1 MSALILASASA
12 ARQRVLADAGVVA
25 ETDPAD
31 PADID
36 ESAIK
41 KECRRTG
48 RSSTECATRL
58 AEAKARAVAARHQGR
73 LVLGADQL
81 LDCEGEWFDK
91 PRDRAE
97 ARDQLRRLRGRSH
110 ELVTVATVVRDE
122 ERLWQATERPRA
134 TMRAFSDAFLDHYLD
149 AMGER
154 VLKTVG
160 GYELEG
166 LGAQLM
172 ERVEGDYFAILGL
185 PLLPLLHFLRGAGA
199 LAA

>member
-12 ARQRVLADAGVVA
+12 ARKRLLADAGVAA

-31 PADID
+31 ID
-36 ESAIK
+36 EAAIK
-41 KECRRTG
+41 DECRRAG
-48 RSSTECATRL
+48 RSSAECVTRL
-58 AEAKARAVAARHQGR
+58 AEAKARAVAVRHQDT

-81 LDCEGEWFDK
+81 LDCAGEWFDK
-91 PRDRAE
+91 SRDRAE
-97 ARDQLRRLRGRSH
+97 ARDQLQRLRGRSH
-110 ELVTVATVVRDE
+110 ELVTAATVVRND
-122 ERLWQATERPRA
+122 ERLWQAIETPRV
-134 TMRAFSDAFLDHYLD
+134 TMRAFSDAFLDRYLD
-149 AMGER
+149 TMGER

-172 ERVEGDYFAILGL
+172 EKIEGDYFAILGL
-185 PLLPLLHFLRGAGA
+185 PLLPLLHFLRGAGV

>member
-1 MSALILASASA
+1 MSALILASAST
-12 ARQRVLADAGVVA
+12 ARQRLLSAAGVVA
-25 ETDPAD
+25 ETDPAN
-31 PADID
+31 ID

-41 KECRRTG
+41 EESRRTG
-48 RSSTECATRL
+48 RSSAECAGRL
-58 AEAKARAVAARHQGR
+58 AEAKARAVAARHRGS

-81 LDCEGEWFDK
+81 LDCAGEWYEK
-91 PRDRAE
+91 PRDRE
-97 ARDQLRRLRGRSH
+97 DARGQLRRLRGRSH
-110 ELVTVATVVRDE
+110 ELVTAATVMRDDE
-122 ERLWQATERPRA
+122 PLWRAVERPRV
-134 TMRAFSDAFLDHYLD
+134 TLRAFSDAFLELYLE

-172 ERVEGDYFAILGL
+172 EKVEGDYFAVLGL

-199 LAA
+199 VAA

>member
-1 MSALILASASA
+1 MSVLILASASA
-12 ARQRVLADAGVVA
+12 ARQRLLANAGVAA
-25 ETDPAD
+25 EAD

-41 KECRRTG
+41 EECRRGG
-48 RSSTECATRL
+48 RSSAECATCL
-58 AEAKARAVAARHQGR
+58 AEAKACAVAARHQGR

-91 PRDRAE
+91 PRDRTE
-97 ARDQLRRLRGRSH
+97 AYNQLRRLRGRAH
-110 ELVTVATVVRDE
+110 MLITAAAIVRDDK
-122 ERLWQATERPRA
+122 RLWKTVEQSRV
-134 TMRAFSDAFLDHYLD
+134 TMRPFSDMFLDRYLD
-149 AMGER
+149 AMDER
-154 VLKTVG
+154 VCKTVG

-172 ERVEGDYFAILGL
+172 EEVEGDYFAILGL

>member
-1 MSALILASASA
+1 MSALILASAST
-12 ARQRVLADAGVVA
+12 ARKRLLADAGVVA

-31 PADID
+31 ID
-36 ESAIK
+36 ESVIK
-41 KECRRTG
+41 EECRRTG
-48 RSSTECATRL
+48 CSSNECATRL
-58 AEAKARAVAARHQGR
+58 AAAKARAVAARHRGR

-81 LDCEGEWFDK
+81 LDCDGEWFDK

-97 ARDQLRRLRGRSH
+97 VRDQLRRLRGRSH
-110 ELVTVATVVRDE
+110 ELVTAATVIRDE
-122 ERLWQATERPRA
+122 ERLWRAVEQPRV
-134 TMRAFSDAFLDHYLD
+134 TMRDFSDAFLDQYLD

-172 ERVEGDYFAILGL
+172 ERVEGDYFSILGL
-185 PLLPLLHFLRGAGA
+185 PLLPLLQFLRDAGA

>member
-12 ARQRVLADAGVVA
+12 ARKRLLADAGIAA

-31 PADID
+31 ID
-36 ESAIK
+36 EATVK
-41 KECRRTG
+41 QECRRTG
-48 RSSTECATRL
+48 RSSADCAARL
-58 AEAKARAVAARHQGR
+58 AEAKARAVAARHR
-73 LVLGADQL
+73 DSLVLGADQL
-81 LDCEGEWFDK
+81 LDCAGEWFDK
-91 PRDRAE
+91 PCDRAE
-97 ARDQLRRLRGRSH
+97 ARDQLQRLRGRTH
-110 ELVTVATVVRDE
+110 ELVTAATVVRNE
-122 ERLWQATERPRA
+122 ERLWQAIEQPRV
-134 TMRAFSDAFLDHYLD
+134 TMRGFSDAFLDRYLD

-172 ERVEGDYFAILGL
+172 EKVEGDYFAILGL
-185 PLLPLLHFLRGAGA
+185 PLLPLLNFLRGAGV

>member
-1 MSALILASASA
+1 MITLILASASA
-12 ARQRVLADAGVVA
+12 ARQRLLADAGVIA
-25 ETDPAD
+25 ETD

-41 KECRRTG
+41 QECRRAG
-48 RSSTECATRL
+48 RSSTECARRL
-58 AEAKARAVAARHQGR
+58 AEAKARAVAFRHQGS

-81 LDCEGEWFDK
+81 LDCDGKWFDK
-91 PRDRAE
+91 PRDKAE
-97 ARDQLRRLRGRSH
+97 ARDQLQGLRGRAH
-110 ELVTVATVVRDE
+110 ELVTAATVVCDSEQR
-122 ERLWQATERPRA
+122 WQAVGRPRV

-160 GYELEG
+160 GYEIEG

-172 ERVEGDYFAILGL
+172 DKIEGDYFAILGL
-185 PLLPLLHFLRGAGA
+185 PLLPLLHFLRAAGA